1 MTQTD
6 PVILS
11 ISEDEVDRLRS
22 ETPGV
27 GHVRHFNHSGSSL
40 PPKLV
45 LNTVIDHLQL
55 EAQIG
60 GYEAADKMSDQL
72 DEVYAQTAALVGSDP
87 GEVALGENATRGW
100 SMVVYGIPFQPGDR
114 VVTTMAE
121 YGSNVLA
128 LMQLQKR
135 GLELVVAPNDA
146 SGQVDLDRLADL
158 LDDRVRAVLVT
169 HMPTSG
175 GLIQPA
181 KEIGDIVRREAPA
194 AWYVLD
200 ACQTVGQMPLD
211 MQDIQCDALSATSRK
226 FLRGPRGSGFVS
238 VREERLNE
246 LEPPMIDNH
255 AAVWTATDAYELVP
269 GARRFETFES
279 NVAARLGMGEAIRYA
294 RAIGLK
300 RIQRRIGELSEQFRQ
315 RLSSL
320 DGITLR
326 DQGMEQGGIVSFTHD
341 QIAPEE
347 IREHLAARNINVSV
361 SRVASIRYDME
372 SRNIDSLVRAS
383 VHVITTDE
391 DIDALGEGIDELIR
405 SRTRSGS

>member
-1 MTQTD
+1 
-6 PVILS
+6 
-11 ISEDEVDRLRS
+11 
-22 ETPGV
+22 
-27 GHVRHFNHSGSSL
+27 
-40 PPKLV
+40 
-45 LNTVIDHLQL
+45 
-55 EAQIG
+55 
-60 GYEAADKMSDQL
+60 
-72 DEVYAQTAALVGSDP
+72 
-87 GEVALGENATRGW
+87 
-100 SMVVYGIPFQPGDR
+100 MVVYGIPFQPGDR

-146 SGQVDLDRLADL
+146 SGQVDLERLADL

-300 RIQRRIGELSEQFRQ
+300 RIQRRIGELSEQLRQ

-361 SRVASIRYDME
+361 SRVASTQYDME

-391 DIDALGEGIDELIR
+391 DIDALSEGIDELIR

>member
-1 MTQTD
+1 MNEPD
-6 PVILS
+6 SAILCL
-11 ISEDEVDRLRS
+11 SESEIDRLRS

-27 GHVRHFNHSGSSL
+27 RHVCHFNHSGSSL
-40 PPKLV
+40 PPSSV

-60 GYEAADKMSDQL
+60 GYEAADRMSHQL
-72 DEVYAQTAALVGSDP
+72 DEVYAQTAALVGADP
-87 GEVALGENATRGW
+87 DEVALVENATRGW

-121 YGSNVLA
+121 YGSNILA

-146 SGQVDLDRLADL
+146 SGQVDLERLAGL
-158 LDDRVRAVLVT
+158 LDERVRAVLVT

-181 KEIGDIVRREAPA
+181 KAIGDIVRREAPA

-211 MQDIQCDALSATSRK
+211 MQDLQCDALSATSRK
-226 FLRGPRGSGFVS
+226 FLRGPRGSGFVA
-238 VREERLNE
+238 VRGDRINE

-255 AAVWTATDAYELVP
+255 AAVWTATGSYELAP
-269 GARRFETFES
+269 GARRFETFEF

-294 RAIGLK
+294 RAIGLE
-300 RIQRRIGELSEQFRQ
+300 RIQRRIGELSTQLRQ

-326 DQGMEQGGIVSFTHD
+326 DQGKEQGGIVSFTHA
-341 QIAPEE
+341 QIAPED
-347 IREHLAARNINVSV
+347 IRDHLAARNINVSV
-361 SRVASIRYDME
+361 SRVASTRYDME

-391 DIDALGEGIDELIR
+391 DIDALSEGIDELIR
-405 SRTRSGS
+405 SRTRSAS